1 MDSSMQI
8 GEVVLSLKGRDC
20 DRCYVVVEIV
30 SSEYVKIADG
40 EKHVLEK
47 TKLKKIKHLRKTNDR
62 LDSIGDKL
70 IENKQVFDSEIR
82 SALRSYNTK

>member
-1 MDSSMQI
+1 MDSSIQI
-8 GEVVLSLKGRDC
+8 GDVVLSLKGRDSG
-20 DRCYVVVEIV
+20 RCYVVAEKV
-30 SSEYVKIADG
+30 SSDYVKIADG

-47 TKLKKIKHLRKTNDR
+47 TKLKKIKHLKKH
-62 LDSIGDKL
+62 GDNLSAIATKI